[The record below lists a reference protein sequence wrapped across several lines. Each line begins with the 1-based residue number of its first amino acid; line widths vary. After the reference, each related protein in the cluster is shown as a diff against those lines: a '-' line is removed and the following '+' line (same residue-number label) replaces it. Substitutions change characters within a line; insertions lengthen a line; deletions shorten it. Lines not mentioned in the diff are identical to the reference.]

1 MHVSVEMTDNREG
14 FCAEKELRSIVCA
27 VVERAKI
34 KFYGLR
40 NNLFVSCSFCII
52 FLSVLGPHP
61 KWHRSCLAI
70 DDYC

>member
-40 NNLFVSCSFCII
+40 NNLFVLFFLHH